1 MADVRAHL
9 PGTVRARGATHA
21 PPAFLPLLLCAGEA
35 ADERGEAA
43 AVVFLVP
50 EEYLVS
56 GNLVVV
62 HLTIAEQN
70 YSYSKGENKLLKAA
84 RVIPYHIH
92 TPGIEVVVQAVIALA
107 CIIGDSHPSSLGE
120 AMAVSQSP
128 WFEAAVDAWHALP
141 RIGALVEQLRPAYR
155 RSRSEGAQLVGEVL
169 GDVDRGPGGK

>member
-1 MADVRAHL
+1 M
-9 PGTVRARGATHA
+9 
-21 PPAFLPLLLCAGEA
+21 
-35 ADERGEAA
+35 
-43 AVVFLVP
+43 
-50 EEYLVS
+50 
-56 GNLVVV
+56 
-62 HLTIAEQN
+62 QN
-70 YSYSKGENKLLKAA
+70 RTSYSKGENKLLKAA